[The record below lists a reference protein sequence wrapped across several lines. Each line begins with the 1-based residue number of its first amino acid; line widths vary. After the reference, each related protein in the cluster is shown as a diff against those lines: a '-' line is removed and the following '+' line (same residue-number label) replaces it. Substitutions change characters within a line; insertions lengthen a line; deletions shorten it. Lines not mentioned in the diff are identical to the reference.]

1 VSLRAPGRGGLRH
14 QRRGVGAVV
23 DLTPLIDITFQLLI
37 FFLLTATVQ
46 QANPSFKV
54 KLPKAKNQD
63 VSQDTKALVVHI
75 NAEGEYQVDGNVVDP
90 RELEMRMCTA
100 AQAGNSAGVNIKA
113 DEATSHK
120 YVVKVMDLAKVCGLE
135 KLGILHGR

>member
-1 VSLRAPGRGGLRH
+1 MSLRGPGKGGLRH
-14 QRRGVGAVV
+14 RRSTVGAVV

-63 VSQDTKALVVHI
+63 VSQETKALVVNI
-75 NAEGEYQVDGNVVDP
+75 NAEGEYQVDGKLVDP
-90 RELEMRMCTA
+90 RELELRMCAA
-100 AQAGNSAGVNIKA
+100 AQEGNTAGVNIKA
-113 DEATSHK
+113 DEATSHRF
-120 YVVKVMDLAKVCGLE
+120 VVKVMDTAKVCGLE